1 MSSTAPVCTST
12 ADASST
18 RVPRAPDGVQ
28 PGTPPATRAASRGRK
43 GFTFAAAGLLL
54 LALTGAPR
62 PALAGTVTLAWDPVS
77 SPALAGYRLF
87 YGPSAGTYTGVFD
100 VGNSTYVAIS
110 TLPEGATFHFAV
122 TAYDWSGGSSGY
134 SNDVA
139 KTIPTTTTPPGT
151 PPPAVP
157 PVPGTGDVITVV
169 EYYHAGFDHY
179 FVTGIPDEI
188 AKLDAGTIAGWQ
200 RTGYEF
206 NAYSPESTR
215 GSPVCR
221 FFSTSFGAKS
231 SHFYTPL
238 ATECDAVKDSPDW
251 QFEGEVFRTRLPAA
265 DGSCAEGM
273 TQVFRL
279 YNDGK
284 GDAPNHRYTTKVGGR
299 LMMLEQ
305 GWVSEGYGP
314 LGVMMCAP
322 Q

>member
-1 MSSTAPVCTST
+1 MSPSDPVCTSPPDPSGSRLPRT
-12 ADASST
+12 PDGRQP
-18 RVPRAPDGVQ
+18 RVPPAAPV
-28 PGTPPATRAASRGRK
+28 ASRGRK
-43 GFTFAAAGLLL
+43 GLTFAAAGLLM

-87 YGPSAGTYTGVFD
+87 YGPSAGNYTGVFD
-100 VGNSTYVAIS
+100 VGNTTYVAIS
-110 TLPEGATFHFAV
+110 TLTEGATFHFAV
-122 TAYDWSGGSSGY
+122 TAYDWLGGSSGY

-139 KTIPTTTTPPGT
+139 KTIPTTTPPGALPPA
-151 PPPAVP
+151 PPPIA
-157 PVPGTGDVITVV
+157 GATEVIPVV
-169 EYYHAGFDHY
+169 EYYHAVFDHY

-188 AKLDAGTIAGWQ
+188 TKLDAGTIAGWQ

-238 ATECDAVKDSPDW
+238 ATECDAVKDNPSW
-251 QFEGEVFRTRLPAA
+251 QFEGEVFRARLPAE